1 MGQPARVYSRDNIN
15 HREGIHG
22 RTNKQETIQ
31 VQETDLSTSSN
42 LFDNSLIGDTAK
54 HQGQHEQGKGLMRD
68 VHIRACQSPLPVA
81 NTFPAG
87 LRSIDITAPKFR
99 FYRVMIRMLDAHQSS
114 CVPVAYTVR
123 LPSGRPRTARRDL
136 WTLRQPT
143 AHRERL
149 RQTRRSPEHIKIS
162 YRCDCDGESR
172 RTV

>member
-31 VQETDLSTSSN
+31 VQETDTSSN

-99 FYRVMIRMLDAHQSS
+99 FYRVMIRMLDAHQNS